1 MDDNPANAG
10 GPIPRRNVPSPPFER
25 YERPRDTP
33 PKPSMRPD
41 DDAVPSRTRLRVIDA
56 PETPDPKDGP
66 PKLRRGIIFDDG
78 AVKCV
83 FSDRSSMVLDPTGEC
98 FTAHDSW
105 SGETTRQLSEF
116 AISRFA
122 PRLRAALEFRNTH
135 VDVPF
140 CPPCVSKPAASD
152 VPPRSFRVGRKI
164 SLARWSKSAE
174 DAEAGGFLTRLEGGG
189 AVLESID
196 GIARVVLSAHGLM
209 AHVTYPVMF
218 ATREPEDGDKK
229 CDFLWQTQNFCARVA
244 PERWSYPIDL
254 LTAVVNAGTEKEATL
269 NPNPKTGTV
278 TVLPASSTAV
288 TDDEPKRRVWVNEGD
303 ERWWAEADLAGFPGT
318 IGRAPVVELSEG
330 TVMWAVKAADTRG
343 GGVPWRTGRRMEA
356 LAGLE
361 DGTALVTTD
370 GGSFVFHVADERG
383 GAATP
388 AMYKSDVV
396 PATVAG
402 AGGYRSKV
410 FQASGLPVP
419 EGMDVAEG
427 KDEFGRFLPLTVV
440 GKIPIGK
447 VAPRLVAFRKAAEL
461 LEREPE
467 PIGDVWGVQSVEVVA
482 ASTGDGTGRYT
493 AYADGRVRIAFFD
506 RTLLDL
512 SRDGSM
518 CRMLL
523 PDATKVEVHVDDPG
537 KHAEHVVAALEFA
550 DWAYRTPEE
559 REAAAAH
566 EQAMVDSI
574 QAEIDANRRMVSI
587 ISGKPGKD
595 CYNDE
600 ELCELAM
607 KAAKSGMATEFNN
620 RGPMLEAA
628 RAVLK
633 GVNGLNGDPIEI
645 PDVVRISLSDD
656 TPVAQE
662 AQSDEAEASPAPP
675 MSVEEMLARNSRWL
689 EEVKRLEEVKHA
701 GASDEKEKKSPS
713 SVLDSVADYPD
724 MRDKKWS
731 ERTRKRLELVMNSID
746 ANDKWLTKSL
756 ELRKSWHEIEFGVK
770 IPPVTDDKVE
780 QPAAQEETTEEP
792 APVPEVEVQAAT
804 AVQEVEA
811 EEPPAAPEV
820 EAEEEPAAPEVEAEA
835 EPAAPEV
842 ESEKME
848 EPVGADVEEEKEEAS
863 DKKQKKKKKK
873 KGK

>member
-41 DDAVPSRTRLRVIDA
+41 DDGVPSRTRLRVIDA
-56 PETPDPKDGP
+56 PETPEPTDGP

-218 ATREPEDGDKK
+218 ATREEQEDGDKK

-254 LTAVVNAGTEKEATL
+254 LIAVVNDDGNAGTETEATL
-269 NPNPKTGTV
+269 KPNPKTGTV
-278 TVLPASSTAV
+278 TVLPASSTAA

-419 EGMDVAEG
+419 EGVDVAEG

-523 PDATKVEVHVDDPG
+523 PDATKVEVHVDEPG

-633 GVNGLNGDPIEI
+633 GPIGLNGDPIEI

-662 AQSDEAEASPAPP
+662 AQSDKAEASPAPP

-689 EEVKRLEEVKHA
+689 EEVKHVGVR
-701 GASDEKEKKSPS
+701 DEKEKKSPS

-724 MRDKKWS
+724 MTDKKWS

-770 IPPVTDDKVE
+770 IPPVTDDKAE
-780 QPAAQEETTEEP
+780 QSAAQEETTEEAAP
-792 APVPEVEVQAAT
+792 APEVETEAEPP
-804 AVQEVEA
+804 VQEVEA
-811 EEPPAAPEV
+811 EAEPP
-820 EAEEEPAAPEVEAEA
+820 APEVEAEA

>member
-41 DDAVPSRTRLRVIDA
+41 DDAVPSRTRSRVIDA
-56 PETPDPKDGP
+56 PETPEPTDGP

-164 SLARWSKSAE
+164 SLARWSKSAK

-218 ATREPEDGDKK
+218 ATREEQEDGDKK

-254 LTAVVNAGTEKEATL
+254 LTAVVNGGTETEATL

-303 ERWWAEADLAGFPGT
+303 EAWWAEADLAGFPGT

-330 TVMWAVKAADTRG
+330 TVMWAVKACDTRG

-383 GAATP
+383 GATTP

-419 EGMDVAEG
+419 EGVHVAEG

-689 EEVKRLEEVKHA
+689 EEVKHVGVR
-701 GASDEKEKKSPS
+701 DDKEKKSPS
-713 SVLDSVADYPD
+713 SVLDSAADYPD
-724 MRDKKWS
+724 MTDKKWS

-780 QPAAQEETTEEP
+780 QSAAQEEMTEEAAP
-792 APVPEVEVQAAT
+792 AP
-804 AVQEVEA
+804 EVEA

-820 EAEEEPAAPEVEAEA
+820 EAEEPPAAPEVEA
-835 EPAAPEV
+835 
-842 ESEKME
+842 EKME

>member
-41 DDAVPSRTRLRVIDA
+41 DDGVPSRTRLRVIDA
-56 PETPDPKDGP
+56 PETPEPTDGP

-164 SLARWSKSAE
+164 SLARWSKSAK

-196 GIARVVLSAHGLM
+196 GIARVVLSAHGIM

-254 LTAVVNAGTEKEATL
+254 LTAVVNDDVNAGTETEATL
-269 NPNPKTGTV
+269 HPNPKTLTV

-318 IGRAPVVELSEG
+318 IGRAPVVELAEG

-370 GGSFVFHVADERG
+370 GGSFVLHVADERG

-419 EGMDVAEG
+419 EGVDVAEG

-628 RAVLK
+628 RAVLLK

-656 TPVAQE
+656 TPVARE

-689 EEVKRLEEVKHA
+689 EEVKHVGVR
-701 GASDEKEKKSPS
+701 DEKEKKSPS
-713 SVLDSVADYPD
+713 SVLDSAADYPD
-724 MRDKKWS
+724 MTDKKWS

-770 IPPVTDDKVE
+770 IPPVTDNKVE
-780 QPAAQEETTEEP
+780 QSAAQEEMTEEP
-792 APVPEVEVQAAT
+792 APAP
-804 AVQEVEA
+804 EVEA
-811 EEPPAAPEV
+811 EEPPP
-820 EAEEEPAAPEVEAEA
+820 APEVEAEA
-835 EPAAPEV
+835 EPAAQEV
-842 ESEKME
+842 EAEAEPAALEVEAEKME

>member
-41 DDAVPSRTRLRVIDA
+41 DDGVPSRTRLRVIDA
-56 PETPDPKDGP
+56 PETPEPTDGP

-164 SLARWSKSAE
+164 SLARWSKSAK

-254 LTAVVNAGTEKEATL
+254 LTAVVNDDGNGGTETEATL

-318 IGRAPVVELSEG
+318 IGRAPVVELAEG

-361 DGTALVTTD
+361 DGTALATTD

-419 EGMDVAEG
+419 EGVDVAEG

-628 RAVLK
+628 RAVLLK
-633 GVNGLNGDPIEI
+633 GPIGLNGDPIEI

-656 TPVAQE
+656 TPVARE

-689 EEVKRLEEVKHA
+689 EEVKHVGVR
-701 GASDEKEKKSPS
+701 DEKEKKSPS
-713 SVLDSVADYPD
+713 SVLDSAADYPD

-770 IPPVTDDKVE
+770 IPPVTDNKVE
-780 QPAAQEETTEEP
+780 QSAAQEEMTEEP
-792 APVPEVEVQAAT
+792 APAP
-804 AVQEVEA
+804 EVEA
-811 EEPPAAPEV
+811 EEPPPAPEV
-820 EAEEEPAAPEVEAEA
+820 EAGEPPPAPEVGAEA

>member
-41 DDAVPSRTRLRVIDA
+41 DDGVPSRTRVPVIDA
-56 PETPDPKDGP
+56 PETPEPKDGP

-164 SLARWSKSAE
+164 SLARWSKSAK

-218 ATREPEDGDKK
+218 ATREEQEDGDKK

-254 LTAVVNAGTEKEATL
+254 LTAVVNGGTETEATL

-303 ERWWAEADLAGFPGT
+303 EAWWAEADLAGFPGT

-330 TVMWAVKAADTRG
+330 TVMWAVKACDTRG

-370 GGSFVFHVADERG
+370 GGSFVLHVADERG

-419 EGMDVAEG
+419 EGVDVVEG
-427 KDEFGRFLPLTVV
+427 KNEFGRFLPLTVV

-633 GVNGLNGDPIEI
+633 GENGLNGDPIEI

-689 EEVKRLEEVKHA
+689 EEVKHVGVR
-701 GASDEKEKKSPS
+701 DDKEKKSPS
-713 SVLDSVADYPD
+713 SVLDSAADYPD
-724 MRDKKWS
+724 MTDKKWS

-780 QPAAQEETTEEP
+780 QSAAQEEMTEEAAP
-792 APVPEVEVQAAT
+792 AP
-804 AVQEVEA
+804 EVEA

-820 EAEEEPAAPEVEAEA
+820 EAEEPPAAPEVEAE
-835 EPAAPEV
+835 EPPAAPEV
-842 ESEKME
+842 EAEKME

>member
-254 LTAVVNAGTEKEATL
+254 LTAVVNAGTETEATL

-689 EEVKRLEEVKHA
+689 EEVKCFHA
-701 GASDEKEKKSPS
+701 GVRDEKEKKSPS

>member
-1 MDDNPANAG
+1 M
-10 GPIPRRNVPSPPFER
+10 
-25 YERPRDTP
+25 
-33 PKPSMRPD
+33 
-41 DDAVPSRTRLRVIDA
+41 
-56 PETPDPKDGP
+56 
-66 PKLRRGIIFDDG
+66 
-78 AVKCV
+78 
-83 FSDRSSMVLDPTGEC
+83 
-98 FTAHDSW
+98 
-105 SGETTRQLSEF
+105 
-116 AISRFA
+116 
-122 PRLRAALEFRNTH
+122 
-135 VDVPF
+135 
-140 CPPCVSKPAASD
+140 
-152 VPPRSFRVGRKI
+152 
-164 SLARWSKSAE
+164 
-174 DAEAGGFLTRLEGGG
+174 
-189 AVLESID
+189 
-196 GIARVVLSAHGLM
+196 
-209 AHVTYPVMF
+209 
-218 ATREPEDGDKK
+218 
-229 CDFLWQTQNFCARVA
+229 
-244 PERWSYPIDL
+244 
-254 LTAVVNAGTEKEATL
+254 
-269 NPNPKTGTV
+269 
-278 TVLPASSTAV
+278 

-402 AGGYRSKV
+402 AGWYRSKV

-566 EQAMVDSI
+566 EQAMVYSI

-633 GVNGLNGDPIEI
+633 GVNGLNCDPIEI

-701 GASDEKEKKSPS
+701 GARDEKEKKSTS

>member
-41 DDAVPSRTRLRVIDA
+41 DDGVPSRTRVPVIDA
-56 PETPDPKDGP
+56 PESPEPKDGP

-254 LTAVVNAGTEKEATL
+254 LTAVVNDDGNGGTETEATL

-303 ERWWAEADLAGFPGT
+303 EAWWAEADLAGFPGT

-361 DGTALVTTD
+361 DGTALATTD
-370 GGSFVFHVADERG
+370 GGSFVLHVADERG

-419 EGMDVAEG
+419 EGVDVAEG

-523 PDATKVEVHVDDPG
+523 PDATKVEVHVDEPG

-662 AQSDEAEASPAPP
+662 AQSDKAEASPAPP

-689 EEVKRLEEVKHA
+689 EEVKHVGVR
-701 GASDEKEKKSPS
+701 DDKEKKSPS
-713 SVLDSVADYPD
+713 SVLDSAADYPD
-724 MRDKKWS
+724 MTDKKWS

-770 IPPVTDDKVE
+770 IPPVTDDEVE
-780 QPAAQEETTEEP
+780 QSAAQEETTEEA
-792 APVPEVEVQAAT
+792 AP
-804 AVQEVEA
+804 
-811 EEPPAAPEV
+811 APEV
-820 EAEEEPAAPEVEAEA
+820 ESEA

-842 ESEKME
+842 ESEAEPAAPEVESEAEPAAPEVEAEKME
-848 EPVGADVEEEKEEAS
+848 EPVGADVEEENEEAS